1 MRPQS
6 PTHLD
11 SIQTLPALLTHV
23 HDAYSSSAAFSWR
36 EAGYWRHCST
46 EDFASQVR
54 RLALGLERLGLKKGE
69 TVGILANSSP
79 AWLIADFAIMCAGG
93 VSVPMFPN
101 LSEEHLEFESRN
113 ADLAY
118 LVAIGEQPAAMARA
132 HRKLWRKVI
141 VRGAPADERHE
152 IAWQAAL
159 DLGAKASEEDPTRF
173 ARISDAAHQ
182 DDVATIIH
190 TSGSTGKPKGVVLTH
205 GNLLMQVRGAAE
217 RFPIDPARDK
227 ALSCLPLAHVFE
239 RMVMYY
245 YVAAGL
251 GVWFGDDIKKIGE
264 LLREVK
270 PTITTMVPRLVE
282 K

>member
-6 PTHLD
+6 PAHPQQLD

-23 HDAYSSSAAFSWR
+23 HDAYSNSAAFSWR
-36 EAGYWRHCST
+36 EAGYWRHLST
-46 EDFASQVR
+46 EDFAGQVR
-54 RLALGLERLGLKKGE
+54 RLALGLDRLGLKKGE

-79 AWLIADFAIMCAGG
+79 SWLIADFAIMCAGG

-118 LVAIGEQPAAMARA
+118 LVAIGEQPAALARA

-141 VRGAPADERHE
+141 IGDAPAEERHE
-152 IAWQAAL
+152 VAWRAAL
-159 DLGAKASEEDPTRF
+159 ELGDQASEHDPTRF
-173 ARISDAAHQ
+173 ARLRETAHE

-205 GNLLMQVRGAAE
+205 GNLLMQV
-217 RFPIDPARDK
+217 
-227 ALSCLPLAHVFE
+227 
-239 RMVMYY
+239 
-245 YVAAGL
+245 
-251 GVWFGDDIKKIGE
+251 
-264 LLREVK
+264 
-270 PTITTMVPRLVE
+270 
-282 K
+282 